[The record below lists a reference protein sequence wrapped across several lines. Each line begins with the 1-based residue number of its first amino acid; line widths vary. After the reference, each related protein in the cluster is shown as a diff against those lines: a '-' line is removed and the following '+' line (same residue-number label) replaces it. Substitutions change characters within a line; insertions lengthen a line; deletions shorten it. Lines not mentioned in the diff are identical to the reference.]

1 MAFATWFS
9 GIAPKTDITEAICEE
24 QAVGRAR
31 NREIVFRVDSTYPLV
46 VDPKLVS
53 AVERFGVMRTRL
65 LNAHAKSGLRTVM
78 ITSPHKEEG
87 KSLVCMNLA
96 ISLGQLEKHRVLLVD
111 GDFRVKGMTRLL
123 NLQGEVGVSEYLQ
136 GGATFHECI
145 RSSNF
150 PHLSVASVGNL
161 SEESLPAILE
171 GSRWRS
177 FLEEAKQQ
185 FDLILIDSVPVAVPI
200 ADFELLSAACDGILL
215 VVQLRKTTRDA
226 LALSLKQ
233 LDNKLIGLVLNN
245 TEIQAR
251 SDDYSHYYA
260 RKTHIA

>member
-1 MAFATWFS
+1 MAFATWFT
-9 GIAPKTDITEAICEE
+9 GIAPKTDIAEAICEE

-123 NLQGEVGVSEYLQ
+123 N
-136 GGATFHECI
+136 
-145 RSSNF
+145 
-150 PHLSVASVGNL
+150 
-161 SEESLPAILE
+161 
-171 GSRWRS
+171 
-177 FLEEAKQQ
+177 
-185 FDLILIDSVPVAVPI
+185 
-200 ADFELLSAACDGILL
+200 
-215 VVQLRKTTRDA
+215 
-226 LALSLKQ
+226 
-233 LDNKLIGLVLNN
+233 
-245 TEIQAR
+245 
-251 SDDYSHYYA
+251 
-260 RKTHIA
+260 